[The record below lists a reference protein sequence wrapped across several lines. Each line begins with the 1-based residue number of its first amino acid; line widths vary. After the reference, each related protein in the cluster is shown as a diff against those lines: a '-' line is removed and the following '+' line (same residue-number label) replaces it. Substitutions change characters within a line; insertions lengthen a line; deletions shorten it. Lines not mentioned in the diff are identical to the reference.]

1 MKNLIYLFIF
11 LTVIFTGCEDKP
23 DLSTKP
29 DNTKKVESIKLPAK
43 TGTALNKVFYKEQTI
58 NGVTGGEILLDET
71 YPGGPFGRVRV
82 YAHIKFPPNS
92 FTGQVTF
99 SMTVSDDE
107 AVLTFLPSKIFN
119 APALL
124 DVSFEGIDLTGIN
137 PSTVNF
143 YYLNDDGSTEN
154 VSRSLLVVDTNK
166 GRLLLDDA
174 VIPHFTRLGFA
185 R

>member
-1 MKNLIYLFIF
+1 MKNLLYLFIF
-11 LTVIFTGCEDKP
+11 FSVIFGGCEDKP

-29 DNTKKVESIKLPAK
+29 DNTKKVESIKLPAR
-43 TGTALNKVFYKEQTI
+43 TGTAFNKVFYMEKTI
-58 NGVTGGEILLDET
+58 NGATGGEILLDET

-82 YAHIKFPPNS
+82 YSHIQFPPNS
-92 FTGQVTF
+92 FNGQVTF
-99 SMTVSDDE
+99 SMTISDDE
-107 AVLTFLPSKIFN
+107 AVLTFLPSKTFN
-119 APALL
+119 TPALL
-124 DVSFEGIDLTGIN
+124 DVSFEGLDLSTVD
-137 PSTVNF
+137 PATVNF

-154 VSRSLLVVDTNK
+154 VTRSNLTVDKNR